1 MALKQMYPDDFYNT
15 QNLKDKDLMSDKEF
29 IKEYNRQTKEMNRR
43 LDRLEKNF
51 PRSKVVKEHEKAPEI
66 ESFMQNGRFNRS
78 KASMQLN
85 EAYKFN
91 KSETT
96 MMKGF
101 RKQLRQSVESFNRT
115 FSEKDEDGNVI
126 KKSRPFTS
134 KNIWDL
140 YDFLDEYQ
148 EMNKNQIMPSS
159 DEVVD
164 IFVEARRLNMDMKS
178 LAKNMDY
185 WKNHYEDMQKLTPIE
200 STRPVS
206 SSEYE
211 KLL

>member
-1 MALKQMYPDDFYNT
+1 MYPDDFYNT
-15 QNLKDKDLMSDKEF
+15 QNLKDKDLMTDREF
-29 IKEYNRQTKEMNRR
+29 IKEYNRQAKEMNRR

-51 PRSKVVKEHEKAPEI
+51 PRSKIVKEHEKAPDI
-66 ESFMQNGRFNRS
+66 DSFMQNGRLNRS